1 MQYASSKALC
11 SLAALVLQSGDSSQW
26 RCAVAEKLLKAL
38 LKSNSA
44 YLQHLGEHSEPG
56 WREWRKVQAL

>member
-1 MQYASSKALC
+1 M
-11 SLAALVLQSGDSSQW
+11 
-26 RCAVAEKLLKAL
+26 AEKLLKAL